1 MQNSN
6 RRSIRLVQISLC
18 LLCQLAFLTA
28 ATLHTYAKN
37 GLPQSENFGFGARID
52 PWGKQV
58 DIALEAA
65 SANALH
71 WIGVDFDW
79 SRHWPESNS
88 TLDLTGIDHVMRFA
102 VQHDLA
108 VLLSITNAPAWAK
121 STVGPDPEITAGLV
135 TQFMRLYPKA
145 VKAIE
150 LFPAANTEAGWG
162 APPDPG
168 AYIRL
173 FQATSAVIHDADN
186 GPVLIAAGLVP
197 VSSSISRLDIDDLE
211 FLQQLY
217 DEGAAEIMPVI
228 SVRFTELSGD
238 PLAFPREDGDTT
250 LRRYELVRNQ
260 MLRNRHNGGHI
271 WVTGFSWP
279 AGDPNK
285 HASALL
291 DAQSERESMENNQ
304 SHWLSHAL
312 QIMKSQLY
320 LGAAFHD
327 CLNPPAVTGQ
337 PSSAQGCLISTD
349 EGKTHIHPALT
360 SVGYM
365 NTLAE
370 KQQSLGSNSG
380 LENAANR
387 FDLIGLW
394 KAISP

>member
-6 RRSIRLVQISLC
+6 HRSIRLVQISLC
-18 LLCQLAFLTA
+18 LLCQLALLTA
-28 ATLHTYAKN
+28 ATLHTNAKN

-102 VQHDLA
+102 VQHDMA

-121 STVGPDPEITAGLV
+121 STAGPDPEITAGLV

-173 FQATSAVIHDADN
+173 FQATSAGIHSADN
-186 GPVLIAAGLVP
+186 RPVLIAAGLVP

-260 MLRNRHNGGHI
+260 MLRNKHNGGHI

-291 DAQSERESMENNQ
+291 DTKSARESMENNQ

-337 PSSAQGCLISTD
+337 PSSDQGCLISTD

-365 NTLAE
+365 NALAE